1 MSNGQSDNIFQPARF
16 FASAGILNIQTLT
29 PRFEDGK
36 HTNISASFKTGS
48 WGLVNPSLLLE
59 QRISRK
65 WTVSANGEWM
75 SSDGHYPY
83 TLYYGNEEG
92 DLSSREKRK
101 NTDVQTFR
109 AEAGLYGNFSDKEQ
123 WRLKAYYFQSSR
135 GLPNA
140 TTFYYTHSS
149 QRLWD
154 KNTFIQSQYK
164 KEFNRQWVFQTSA
177 KWNWSYQRYL
187 DPDYKGSTGE
197 IENSYYQQE
206 YYLSGSVLYRLL
218 NNLSFSFSS
227 DGSINTM
234 NANLNDFAHPTR
246 YSWLTAFAGKYVNNW
261 LTLSASALAT
271 VIYEQADKGGSAGNH
286 RKLSPYVSASFKPF
300 DKEEFRIR
308 IFYKDIFR
316 LPSFNDLYYGE
327 TGNNKLKPEN
337 ARQYNIGLTYSKD
350 VCPFLP
356 YLSATVDA
364 YYNKITDKI
373 IAYPTKNLAVW
384 SMRNL
389 GSVEIK
395 GIDVTGSVSLQPCEK
410 LRINLSGNYT
420 YQQAL
425 DVTNPDPAS
434 EEGRT
439 YKHQIAYTPRV
450 SGSGQVGIETSWVNL
465 SYSFLFS
472 GKRYTQGEK
481 IKMGMTTLCY
491 IEKDNK
497 YLMLHR
503 IKKEHDIN
511 KDKWIGVGGH
521 FEHGESPED
530 CMFREVMEETG
541 LTPTKYR
548 FCGIVTFLSDMG
560 TDKEAWEYMC
570 LYHIEEFKGKIKEC
584 DEGVL
589 EWVEKEKILDLD
601 LWEGDRLFLRY
612 MQERI
617 PFFSLKLV
625 YEEGNLTAAV
635 LDGKPLEFF
644 DILDEKGNKT
654 GRIKERSLVHEDGDI
669 HGTVHIWIRRKTGKG
684 YDLLLQKRSKQK
696 DSFPGCYDISSA
708 GHISAGDEPLETA
721 LRELEEELGIKAEPE
736 QLKKICM
743 HEGSMNGNFYGR
755 EFKNHEISTVYM
767 YEETVDIRKLKLQK
781 EEVEEVMWMNQEEL
795 IQKVKDGEIPNCIY
809 LDEVEKI

>member
-1 MSNGQSDNIFQPARF
+1 MEKRTLAIFAVSCNLFLSTSLFAQQQRVDTARTYYIPEITVSDIYQTREVRSTAPLQIFSKDALKNLNALQVSDAVKHFAGVTVKDYGGIGGLKTISIRSLGAQHTAVGYDGITLTDCQTGQIDLGRFSLDNVDQLSLSNGQSDNIFQPARF

-75 SSDGHYPY
+75 SSNGHYPY

-425 DVTNPDPAS
+425 DVTNSDPAS

-472 GKRYTQGEK
+472 GKRYAVGQN
-481 IKMGMTTLCY
+481 IAANRLDSY
-491 IEKDNK
+491 SDHSISASRDF
-497 YLMLHR
+497 R
-503 IKKEHDIN
+503 IKKVTTSLSVEMLNIMN
-511 KDKWIGVGGH
+511 KNY
-521 FEHGESPED
+521 E
-530 CMFREVMEETG
+530 
-541 LTPTKYR
+541 
-548 FCGIVTFLSDMG
+548 IV
-560 TDKEAWEYMC
+560 K
-570 LYHIEEFKGKIKEC
+570 
-584 DEGVL
+584 
-589 EWVEKEKILDLD
+589 
-601 LWEGDRLFLRY
+601 
-612 MQERI
+612 
-617 PFFSLKLV
+617 
-625 YEEGNLTAAV
+625 
-635 LDGKPLEFF
+635 
-644 DILDEKGNKT
+644 
-654 GRIKERSLVHEDGDI
+654 
-669 HGTVHIWIRRKTGKG
+669 
-684 YDLLLQKRSKQK
+684 
-696 DSFPGCYDISSA
+696 SFPM
-708 GHISAGDEPLETA
+708 P
-721 LRELEEELGIKAEPE
+721 
-736 QLKKICM
+736 
-743 HEGSMNGNFYGR
+743 GR
-755 EFKNHEISTVYM
+755 SVRATFSVRY
-767 YEETVDIRKLKLQK
+767 
-781 EEVEEVMWMNQEEL
+781 
-795 IQKVKDGEIPNCIY
+795 
-809 LDEVEKI
+809 

>member
-1 MSNGQSDNIFQPARF
+1 MEKRTLAIFAVSCNLFLSTSLFAQQQRVDTARTYYIPEITVSDIYQTREVRSTAPLQIFSKDALKNLNALQVSDAVKHFAGVIVKDYGGIGGLKTISIRSLGAQHTAVGYDGITLTDCQTGQIDLGRFSLDNVDQLSLSNGQSDNIFQPARF

-450 SGSGQVGIETSWVNL
+450 SGSGQVGIETYWVNL

-472 GKRYTQGEK
+472 GKRYAVGQN
-481 IKMGMTTLCY
+481 IAANRLDSY
-491 IEKDNK
+491 SDHSISASRDF
-497 YLMLHR
+497 R
-503 IKKEHDIN
+503 IKKVTTSLSVEMLNIMN
-511 KDKWIGVGGH
+511 KNY
-521 FEHGESPED
+521 E
-530 CMFREVMEETG
+530 
-541 LTPTKYR
+541 
-548 FCGIVTFLSDMG
+548 IV
-560 TDKEAWEYMC
+560 K
-570 LYHIEEFKGKIKEC
+570 
-584 DEGVL
+584 
-589 EWVEKEKILDLD
+589 
-601 LWEGDRLFLRY
+601 
-612 MQERI
+612 
-617 PFFSLKLV
+617 
-625 YEEGNLTAAV
+625 
-635 LDGKPLEFF
+635 
-644 DILDEKGNKT
+644 
-654 GRIKERSLVHEDGDI
+654 
-669 HGTVHIWIRRKTGKG
+669 
-684 YDLLLQKRSKQK
+684 
-696 DSFPGCYDISSA
+696 SFPM
-708 GHISAGDEPLETA
+708 P
-721 LRELEEELGIKAEPE
+721 
-736 QLKKICM
+736 
-743 HEGSMNGNFYGR
+743 GR
-755 EFKNHEISTVYM
+755 SVRATFSVRY
-767 YEETVDIRKLKLQK
+767 
-781 EEVEEVMWMNQEEL
+781 
-795 IQKVKDGEIPNCIY
+795 
-809 LDEVEKI
+809 

>member
-1 MSNGQSDNIFQPARF
+1 MEKRTLAIFAVSCNLFLSTSLFAQQQRVDTARTYYIPEITVSDIYQTREVRSTAPLQIFSKDALKNLNALQVSDAVKHFAGVTVKDYGGIGGLKTISIRSLGAQHTAVGYDGITLTDCQTGQIDLGRFSLDNVDQLSLSNGQSDNIFQPARF

-187 DPDYKGSTGE
+187 DPNYKGSTGE

-206 YYLSGSVLYRLL
+206 YYLSGAVLYRLL
-218 NNLSFSFSS
+218 NNLSFSLSS

-395 GIDVTGSVSLQPCEK
+395 GIDVTGNVSLQPCEK

-420 YQQAL
+420 YQRAL
-425 DVTNPDPAS
+425 DVTNSDPAS

-472 GKRYTQGEK
+472 GKRYAVGQN
-481 IKMGMTTLCY
+481 IAANRLDSY
-491 IEKDNK
+491 SDHSISASRDF
-497 YLMLHR
+497 R
-503 IKKEHDIN
+503 IKKVTTSLSVEILNIMN
-511 KDKWIGVGGH
+511 KNY
-521 FEHGESPED
+521 E
-530 CMFREVMEETG
+530 
-541 LTPTKYR
+541 
-548 FCGIVTFLSDMG
+548 IV
-560 TDKEAWEYMC
+560 K
-570 LYHIEEFKGKIKEC
+570 
-584 DEGVL
+584 
-589 EWVEKEKILDLD
+589 
-601 LWEGDRLFLRY
+601 
-612 MQERI
+612 
-617 PFFSLKLV
+617 
-625 YEEGNLTAAV
+625 
-635 LDGKPLEFF
+635 
-644 DILDEKGNKT
+644 
-654 GRIKERSLVHEDGDI
+654 
-669 HGTVHIWIRRKTGKG
+669 
-684 YDLLLQKRSKQK
+684 
-696 DSFPGCYDISSA
+696 SFPM
-708 GHISAGDEPLETA
+708 P
-721 LRELEEELGIKAEPE
+721 
-736 QLKKICM
+736 
-743 HEGSMNGNFYGR
+743 GR
-755 EFKNHEISTVYM
+755 SVRATFSVRY
-767 YEETVDIRKLKLQK
+767 
-781 EEVEEVMWMNQEEL
+781 
-795 IQKVKDGEIPNCIY
+795 
-809 LDEVEKI
+809 

>member
-1 MSNGQSDNIFQPARF
+1 MEKRTLAIFAVSCKLFLSTSLFAQQQRVDTARTYFIPEITVSDIYQTREVRSTAPLQIFSKDALKNLNALQVSDAVKHFAGVTVKDYGGIGGLKTISIRSLGAQHTAVGYDGITLTDCQTGQIDLGRFSLDNVDQLSLSNGQSDNIFQPARF

-149 QRLWD
+149 QRHWD

-218 NNLSFSFSS
+218 NNLSFSLSS

-271 VIYEQADKGGSAGNH
+271 VIYEQTDKGGSAGNH
-286 RKLSPYVSASFKPF
+286 RKLSPYVSASFKLF

-395 GIDVTGSVSLQPCEK
+395 GIDVTGNVSLQPYEK
-410 LRINLSGNYT
+410 FRINLSGNYT
-420 YQQAL
+420 YQRAL
-425 DVTNPDPAS
+425 DVTNSDPAS

-450 SGSGQVGIETSWVNL
+450 SSSGQVGIETFWVNL
-465 SYSFLFS
+465 SYSFLLS
-472 GKRYTQGEK
+472 GKRYAVGQN
-481 IKMGMTTLCY
+481 IAANRLDSY
-491 IEKDNK
+491 SDHSISASRDF
-497 YLMLHR
+497 R
-503 IKKEHDIN
+503 IKKVTTSLSVEMLNIMN
-511 KDKWIGVGGH
+511 KNY
-521 FEHGESPED
+521 E
-530 CMFREVMEETG
+530 
-541 LTPTKYR
+541 
-548 FCGIVTFLSDMG
+548 IV
-560 TDKEAWEYMC
+560 K
-570 LYHIEEFKGKIKEC
+570 
-584 DEGVL
+584 
-589 EWVEKEKILDLD
+589 
-601 LWEGDRLFLRY
+601 
-612 MQERI
+612 
-617 PFFSLKLV
+617 
-625 YEEGNLTAAV
+625 
-635 LDGKPLEFF
+635 
-644 DILDEKGNKT
+644 
-654 GRIKERSLVHEDGDI
+654 
-669 HGTVHIWIRRKTGKG
+669 
-684 YDLLLQKRSKQK
+684 
-696 DSFPGCYDISSA
+696 SFPM
-708 GHISAGDEPLETA
+708 P
-721 LRELEEELGIKAEPE
+721 
-736 QLKKICM
+736 
-743 HEGSMNGNFYGR
+743 GR
-755 EFKNHEISTVYM
+755 SVRATFSVRY
-767 YEETVDIRKLKLQK
+767 
-781 EEVEEVMWMNQEEL
+781 
-795 IQKVKDGEIPNCIY
+795 
-809 LDEVEKI
+809 

>member
-1 MSNGQSDNIFQPARF
+1 MEKRTLAIFAVSCNLFLSTSLFAQQQRVDTARTYYIPEITVSDIYQTREVRSTAPLQIFSKDALKNLNALQVSDAVKHFAGVTVKDYGGIGGLKTISIRSLGAQHTAVGYDGITLTDCQTGQIDLGRFSLDNVDQLSLSNGQSDNIFQPARF
-16 FASAGILNIQTLT
+16 FASAGMLNIQTLT

-425 DVTNPDPAS
+425 DVTNSDPAS

-472 GKRYTQGEK
+472 GKRYAVGQN
-481 IKMGMTTLCY
+481 IAANRLDSY
-491 IEKDNK
+491 SDHSISASRDF
-497 YLMLHR
+497 R
-503 IKKEHDIN
+503 IKKVTTSLSVEMLNIMN
-511 KDKWIGVGGH
+511 KNY
-521 FEHGESPED
+521 E
-530 CMFREVMEETG
+530 
-541 LTPTKYR
+541 
-548 FCGIVTFLSDMG
+548 IV
-560 TDKEAWEYMC
+560 K
-570 LYHIEEFKGKIKEC
+570 
-584 DEGVL
+584 
-589 EWVEKEKILDLD
+589 
-601 LWEGDRLFLRY
+601 
-612 MQERI
+612 
-617 PFFSLKLV
+617 
-625 YEEGNLTAAV
+625 
-635 LDGKPLEFF
+635 
-644 DILDEKGNKT
+644 
-654 GRIKERSLVHEDGDI
+654 
-669 HGTVHIWIRRKTGKG
+669 
-684 YDLLLQKRSKQK
+684 
-696 DSFPGCYDISSA
+696 SFPM
-708 GHISAGDEPLETA
+708 P
-721 LRELEEELGIKAEPE
+721 
-736 QLKKICM
+736 
-743 HEGSMNGNFYGR
+743 GR
-755 EFKNHEISTVYM
+755 SVRATFSVRY
-767 YEETVDIRKLKLQK
+767 
-781 EEVEEVMWMNQEEL
+781 
-795 IQKVKDGEIPNCIY
+795 
-809 LDEVEKI
+809 

>member
-1 MSNGQSDNIFQPARF
+1 
-16 FASAGILNIQTLT
+16 
-29 PRFEDGK
+29 
-36 HTNISASFKTGS
+36 
-48 WGLVNPSLLLE
+48 
-59 QRISRK
+59 
-65 WTVSANGEWM
+65 M

-164 KEFNRQWVFQTSA
+164 KEFNRQWVFQTST

-425 DVTNPDPAS
+425 DVTNSDPAS

-450 SGSGQVGIETSWVNL
+450 SGSGQVGIETFGVNL
-465 SYSFLFS
+465 SCSFLLS
-472 GKRYTQGEK
+472 GKRYAVGQN
-481 IKMGMTTLCY
+481 IAANRLDSY
-491 IEKDNK
+491 SDHSISASRDF
-497 YLMLHR
+497 R
-503 IKKEHDIN
+503 IKKVTTSLSVEILNIMN
-511 KDKWIGVGGH
+511 KNY
-521 FEHGESPED
+521 E
-530 CMFREVMEETG
+530 
-541 LTPTKYR
+541 
-548 FCGIVTFLSDMG
+548 IV
-560 TDKEAWEYMC
+560 K
-570 LYHIEEFKGKIKEC
+570 
-584 DEGVL
+584 
-589 EWVEKEKILDLD
+589 
-601 LWEGDRLFLRY
+601 
-612 MQERI
+612 
-617 PFFSLKLV
+617 
-625 YEEGNLTAAV
+625 
-635 LDGKPLEFF
+635 
-644 DILDEKGNKT
+644 
-654 GRIKERSLVHEDGDI
+654 
-669 HGTVHIWIRRKTGKG
+669 
-684 YDLLLQKRSKQK
+684 
-696 DSFPGCYDISSA
+696 SFPM
-708 GHISAGDEPLETA
+708 P
-721 LRELEEELGIKAEPE
+721 
-736 QLKKICM
+736 
-743 HEGSMNGNFYGR
+743 GR
-755 EFKNHEISTVYM
+755 SVRATFSVRY
-767 YEETVDIRKLKLQK
+767 
-781 EEVEEVMWMNQEEL
+781 
-795 IQKVKDGEIPNCIY
+795 
-809 LDEVEKI
+809 

>member
-1 MSNGQSDNIFQPARF
+1 MEKRTLAIFAVSCKLFLSTSLFAQQQRVDTARTYFIPEITVSDIYQTREVRSTAPLQIFSKDALKNLNALQVSDAVKHFAGVTVKDYGGIGGLKTISIRSLGAQHTAVGYDGITLTDCQTGQIDLGRFSLDNVDQLSLSNGQSDNIFQPARF

-206 YYLSGSVLYRLL
+206 YYLSGSMLYRLL
-218 NNLSFSFSS
+218 NNLSFSLSS

-395 GIDVTGSVSLQPCEK
+395 GIDVTGNVSLQPCEK

-472 GKRYTQGEK
+472 GKRYTQGENITENRMESYSDHSISVGRELTIRK
-481 IKMGMTTLCY
+481 INTS
-491 IEKDNK
+491 I
-497 YLMLHR
+497 
-503 IKKEHDIN
+503 
-511 KDKWIGVGGH
+511 
-521 FEHGESPED
+521 
-530 CMFREVMEETG
+530 
-541 LTPTKYR
+541 
-548 FCGIVTFLSDMG
+548 
-560 TDKEAWEYMC
+560 
-570 LYHIEEFKGKIKEC
+570 HIEVLNIANNNYEIIKNFPMP
-584 DEGVL
+584 GRSV
-589 EWVEKEKILDLD
+589 
-601 LWEGDRLFLRY
+601 RAT
-612 MQERI
+612 
-617 PFFSLKLV
+617 FS
-625 YEEGNLTAAV
+625 
-635 LDGKPLEFF
+635 
-644 DILDEKGNKT
+644 
-654 GRIKERSLVHEDGDI
+654 IK
-669 HGTVHIWIRRKTGKG
+669 
-684 YDLLLQKRSKQK
+684 Y
-696 DSFPGCYDISSA
+696 
-708 GHISAGDEPLETA
+708 
-721 LRELEEELGIKAEPE
+721 
-736 QLKKICM
+736 
-743 HEGSMNGNFYGR
+743 
-755 EFKNHEISTVYM
+755 
-767 YEETVDIRKLKLQK
+767 
-781 EEVEEVMWMNQEEL
+781 
-795 IQKVKDGEIPNCIY
+795 
-809 LDEVEKI
+809 

>member
-1 MSNGQSDNIFQPARF
+1 MNRTIPSIISFIILIQRKYVVINSAKSLFMRVRSKGFRPDTFKPKKEEMEKRTLAIFAVSCNLFLSTSLFAQQQRVDTARTYFIPEITVSDIYQTREVRSTAPLQIFSKDALKNLNALQVSDAVKHFAGVTVKDYGGIGGLKTISIRSLGAQHTAVGYDGITLTDCQTGQIDLGRFSLDNVDQLSLSNGQSDNIFQPARF

-48 WGLVNPSLLLE
+48 WGLANPSLLLE

-206 YYLSGSVLYRLL
+206 YYLSGAVLYRLL
-218 NNLSFSFSS
+218 NNLSFSLSS

-395 GIDVTGSVSLQPCEK
+395 GIDVTGNVSLQPCEK

-420 YQQAL
+420 YQRAL
-425 DVTNPDPAS
+425 DVTNSDPAS

-472 GKRYTQGEK
+472 GKRYAVGQN
-481 IKMGMTTLCY
+481 IAANRLDSY
-491 IEKDNK
+491 SDHSISASRDF
-497 YLMLHR
+497 R
-503 IKKEHDIN
+503 IKKVTTSLNVEMLNIMN
-511 KDKWIGVGGH
+511 KNY
-521 FEHGESPED
+521 E
-530 CMFREVMEETG
+530 
-541 LTPTKYR
+541 
-548 FCGIVTFLSDMG
+548 IV
-560 TDKEAWEYMC
+560 K
-570 LYHIEEFKGKIKEC
+570 
-584 DEGVL
+584 
-589 EWVEKEKILDLD
+589 
-601 LWEGDRLFLRY
+601 
-612 MQERI
+612 
-617 PFFSLKLV
+617 
-625 YEEGNLTAAV
+625 
-635 LDGKPLEFF
+635 
-644 DILDEKGNKT
+644 
-654 GRIKERSLVHEDGDI
+654 
-669 HGTVHIWIRRKTGKG
+669 
-684 YDLLLQKRSKQK
+684 
-696 DSFPGCYDISSA
+696 SFPM
-708 GHISAGDEPLETA
+708 P
-721 LRELEEELGIKAEPE
+721 
-736 QLKKICM
+736 
-743 HEGSMNGNFYGR
+743 GR
-755 EFKNHEISTVYM
+755 SVRATFSVRY
-767 YEETVDIRKLKLQK
+767 
-781 EEVEEVMWMNQEEL
+781 
-795 IQKVKDGEIPNCIY
+795 
-809 LDEVEKI
+809 

>member
-1 MSNGQSDNIFQPARF
+1 MEKRTLAIFAVSCNLFLSTSLFAQEQRVDTARTYYIPEITVSDIYQTREVRSTAPLQIFSKDALKNLNALQVSDAVKHFAGVTVKDYGGIGGLKTISIRSLGAQHTAVGYDGITLTDCQTGQIDLGRFSLDNVDQLSLSNGQSDNIFQPARF

-29 PRFEDGK
+29 PQFEDGK
-36 HTNISASFKTGS
+36 RTNISASFKTGS

-206 YYLSGSVLYRLL
+206 YYLSGAVLYRLL
-218 NNLSFSFSS
+218 NNLSFSLSS

-395 GIDVTGSVSLQPCEK
+395 GIDVTGNVSLQPCEK
-410 LRINLSGNYT
+410 FRINLSGNYT
-420 YQQAL
+420 YQRAL
-425 DVTNPDPAS
+425 DVTNSDPAS

-450 SGSGQVGIETSWVNL
+450 SSSGQVGIETFWVNL
-465 SYSFLFS
+465 SYSFLLS
-472 GKRYTQGEK
+472 GKRYAVGQN
-481 IKMGMTTLCY
+481 IAANRLDSY
-491 IEKDNK
+491 SDHSISASRDF
-497 YLMLHR
+497 R
-503 IKKEHDIN
+503 IKKVTTSLSVEILNIMN
-511 KDKWIGVGGH
+511 KNY
-521 FEHGESPED
+521 E
-530 CMFREVMEETG
+530 
-541 LTPTKYR
+541 
-548 FCGIVTFLSDMG
+548 IV
-560 TDKEAWEYMC
+560 K
-570 LYHIEEFKGKIKEC
+570 
-584 DEGVL
+584 
-589 EWVEKEKILDLD
+589 
-601 LWEGDRLFLRY
+601 
-612 MQERI
+612 
-617 PFFSLKLV
+617 
-625 YEEGNLTAAV
+625 
-635 LDGKPLEFF
+635 
-644 DILDEKGNKT
+644 
-654 GRIKERSLVHEDGDI
+654 
-669 HGTVHIWIRRKTGKG
+669 
-684 YDLLLQKRSKQK
+684 
-696 DSFPGCYDISSA
+696 SFPM
-708 GHISAGDEPLETA
+708 P
-721 LRELEEELGIKAEPE
+721 
-736 QLKKICM
+736 
-743 HEGSMNGNFYGR
+743 GR
-755 EFKNHEISTVYM
+755 SVRATFSVRY
-767 YEETVDIRKLKLQK
+767 
-781 EEVEEVMWMNQEEL
+781 
-795 IQKVKDGEIPNCIY
+795 
-809 LDEVEKI
+809 